1 MKYGVG
7 TTSRRRTSPLSIAS
21 GIFYPMHSEALA
33 LQDRLVRAMSP
44 ERKLLASEALRNAAW
59 ELKAARISSR
69 HPDLT
74 PVAVRERVRQIF
86 LDVGS

>member
-1 MKYGVG
+1 
-7 TTSRRRTSPLSIAS
+7 
-21 GIFYPMHSEALA
+21 MHSKARA

-59 ELKAARISSR
+59 ELKAAWISSR

-74 PVAVRERVRQIF
+74 PVTVQERVRQIF

>member
-1 MKYGVG
+1 MLK
-7 TTSRRRTSPLSIAS
+7 
-21 GIFYPMHSEALA
+21 
-33 LQDRLVRAMSP
+33 AMSP

-59 ELKAARISSR
+59 ELKAAWISSR

-74 PVAVRERVRQIF
+74 ALAVQQRVRQIF